1 MSRGPVP
8 EMPLLKLVY
17 PAQFPPERQAAVEFE
32 SMRAARDLG
41 LPADTAAVS
50 LAELRQGALRWVC
63 RVLGVFAGQACEMA
77 KAKLWTVKQVGDAV
91 ADFRLQLVQAAHFRL
106 ADARLGWV
114 DHVFGTYVS
123 PEIYRQIENSE
134 EVQRFQNEFL
144 ELAEQATRNTDLSPE
159 TDEAREVDPEAWLKD
174 FLAAH
179 PEATYADIKYSAKV
193 HTADFQ
199 KWRKGQLKRSSV
211 MADRIEKVLSGQLPL
226 KKKPTQKAAVYP
238 TAASSLPDRGRGGR

>member
-1 MSRGPVP
+1 VIRRPVP

-63 RVLGVFAGQACEMA
+63 RVLGIFAGQACEMA

-91 ADFRLQLVQAAHFRL
+91 ADFR
-106 ADARLGWV
+106 
-114 DHVFGTYVS
+114 
-123 PEIYRQIENSE
+123 
-134 EVQRFQNEFL
+134 
-144 ELAEQATRNTDLSPE
+144 TDLSPE